1 MFVWSYN
8 SARSCASISQSRGNC
23 ELASTPD
30 AHANDTL
37 IPTGNDLAAAKLEA
51 ECLSSIPRSVE
62 FVPSVPR
69 HAHIVNFCS
78 VTGRCLVAVSSD

>member
-1 MFVWSYN
+1 MLQLKPLLEDIHNENQMFVWSYN

-51 ECLSSIPRSVE
+51 E
-62 FVPSVPR
+62 
-69 HAHIVNFCS
+69 
-78 VTGRCLVAVSSD
+78 